1 MMDDDLLPA
10 DPDLVP
16 LHTRDYQVRA
26 FKIDDGTI
34 LLRGAVRD
42 TKPPGLYIDDD
53 PEPLPIHHMVVDL
66 TLAWPSLEITDAKAV
81 FEVHPQSMC
90 PDIAPAYDR
99 LVGIS
104 IARGFNNRV
113 RELFGGPRGCTH
125 ITALLAAYAVAQVC
139 GGVIG
144 VWITHLMFDLPLM
157 QYSSKVRSGVPQWIS
172 ECLATGVLLATIHL
186 GLRNAAERVPLLV
199 ALIVTAGYW
208 FTASTFFAYPAV
220 TIARSF
226 SNTFAGIQPADVAGF
241 ILMQLAATAIA
252 CTLLRSRRS

>member
-1 MMDDDLLPA
+1 MDVPVARPGHLQRTTHLGLLIPVSA
-10 DPDLVP
+10 G
-16 LHTRDYQVRA
+16 
-26 FKIDDGTI
+26 IG
-34 LLRGAVRD
+34 
-42 TKPPGLYIDDD
+42 GL
-53 PEPLPIHHMVVDL
+53 
-66 TLAWPSLEITDAKAV
+66 
-81 FEVHPQSMC
+81 
-90 PDIAPAYDR
+90 
-99 LVGIS
+99 
-104 IARGFNNRV
+104 
-113 RELFGGPRGCTH
+113 
-125 ITALLAAYAVAQVC
+125 C

-172 ECLATGVLLATIHL
+172 ECLATGVLLGTIHL

-208 FTASTFFAYPAV
+208 FTASTFFANPAV